1 MLQRRTQ
8 YSKQDWVLCF
18 LGSLN
23 PSCSYY
29 MLQYVF
35 FSVCHAVRWYVK
47 KQCCISCS
55 ICQSC
60 RPVSHESIWLFIQFC
75 LIRAGL
81 LKPHLWFWPTGL
93 SGEGHCWVSSV
104 QTAVKT
110 FDYWVFEWLKIYKLD
125 FFLGSTQRSVSRIC
139 SFVFSLSFFL
149 SRTLFQ
155 SHLFRNAYFKGYLDF
170 RALLKVQ
177 SCSLLL

>member
-1 MLQRRTQ
+1 MCIDSTLTLWKIHILLQGCNFENILF
-8 YSKQDWVLCF
+8 VCF
-18 LGSLN
+18 LKVYVAVCFKDVHNTLN
-23 PSCSYY
+23 RIEFVFSRFIKPQLFLLHATIC
-29 MLQYVF
+29 F

-125 FFLGSTQRSVSRIC
+125 FRKHSEFC
-139 SFVFSLSFFL
+139 F
-149 SRTLFQ
+149 
-155 SHLFRNAYFKGYLDF
+155 
-170 RALLKVQ
+170 
-177 SCSLLL
+177 